1 MSPTANQK
9 VEDECQDK
17 RTCHFSVNS
26 RLFGPDPC
34 PGTHKYLLITYKC
47 RPDNH
52 KTKTVCENK
61 KLKLQCNNKM
71 VLAIYSASYG
81 RWHQSTTQC
90 SHGNSTQ
97 PDIECLSKL
106 ALKKVSRRC
115 HNKQNCTFFADKATF
130 GDPCYPGVNKQ
141 LSISYMC
148 VPKQL
153 LEEANNGQ
161 RVPDPFSL
169 ADYTHGLPEKVGLY
183 FVCGVCTGL
192 VFLFCLF
199 GSKIPIKHDIIKFC
213 TEDESKGDADHVSG
227 KLKEEEEEDAEDDS
241 SSESSFRHL
250 TRTYHVSENIFS
262 PDITAKMVARAEQRQ
277 QDEEDIWLQQ
287 ESSPYSI
294 HKVKSATK

>member
-97 PDIECLSKL
+97 PDI
-106 ALKKVSRRC
+106 
-115 HNKQNCTFFADKATF
+115 
-130 GDPCYPGVNKQ
+130 
-141 LSISYMC
+141 

-169 ADYTHGLPEKVGLY
+169 ADYTHGGWFNGPRRSRLQQDIFNNCLETLALIWGLPEKVGLY